1 MATLCL
7 LTKDQARARHCV
19 STALR
24 TPRNGR
30 SQLKR
35 ALNEFLHTHA
45 KPSKIVLIGMSMGG
59 YFAPRAAAFEERID
73 GVVDY
78 DTMYDFGAIAG
89 PLIAAAKNPL
99 AVNNISVSWAY
110 RNAL

>member
-1 MATLCL
+1 M
-7 LTKDQARARHCV
+7 
-19 STALR
+19 
-24 TPRNGR
+24 
-30 SQLKR
+30 
-35 ALNEFLHTHA
+35 
-45 KPSKIVLIGMSMGG
+45 
-59 YFAPRAAAFEERID
+59 PRAAAFEERID